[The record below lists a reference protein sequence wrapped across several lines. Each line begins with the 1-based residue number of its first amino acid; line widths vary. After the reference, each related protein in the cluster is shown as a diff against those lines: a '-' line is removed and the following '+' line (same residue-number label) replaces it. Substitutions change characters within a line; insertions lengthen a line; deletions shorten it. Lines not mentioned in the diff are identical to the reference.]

1 MMENLVLR
9 WGRESNMTLNLENV
23 VKKYKDF
30 TAVNDLN
37 FTIREGTIFGLI
49 GQNGAGKTTTF
60 RMILDLQ
67 EQTSGTITWQ
77 GKPIKNIN
85 RDLLG
90 YLPEERGIFPQMKVE
105 EQLFFFGTLRGMKK
119 EEVKKE
125 IDFWIK
131 RFDLEEKRNAKA
143 ETLSK
148 GNQQKVQLIASF
160 IHKPKFLILDEP
172 FSGLDPVN
180 RDLLKDA
187 ILLLKDRGTTILFS
201 SHQMDNVE
209 ELCDYLCLL
218 KRGISL
224 FSGSLLDLK
233 KQYGKIKLSIRTDIP
248 LEEIRKMVGVKEV
261 KVDREDYILTL
272 VDESYAEPI
281 FEVVSK
287 GSYIEKF
294 SLDYL
299 SLDEIFKDKVGGQ
312 DE

>member
-1 MMENLVLR
+1 
-9 WGRESNMTLNLENV
+9 MTLILEHV

-37 FTIREGTIFGLI
+37 FTIGKGEIFGLI

-67 EQTSGTITWQ
+67 DQTSGNITWD
-77 GKPIKNIN
+77 GVPMKKVN
-85 RDLLG
+85 RDYLG

-105 EQLFFFGTLRGMKK
+105 EQLLFFGELRGMKRN
-119 EEVKKE
+119 ELKKE
-125 IDFWIK
+125 IDFWIE
-131 RFDLEEKRNAKA
+131 RFELEEKRHNKA

-180 RDLLKDA
+180 RDLLKNA
-187 ILLLKDRGTTILFS
+187 ILLLKEKGVTILFS

-209 ELCDYLCLL
+209 ELCDHLCLL
-218 KRGISL
+218 KKGISL

-233 KQYGKIKLSIRTDIP
+233 KQYGKTKLTLRTNVP
-248 LEEIRKMVGVKEV
+248 LSELEKMAGVKEV
-261 KVDREDYILTL
+261 KVDRDEYILTL
-272 VDESYAEPI
+272 IDETFAESI
-281 FEVVSK
+281 FEVVSN
-287 GSYIEKF
+287 GQYIEKF

-299 SLDEIFKDKVGGQ
+299 SLDEIFKDKVGGNG
-312 DE
+312 E

>member
-1 MMENLVLR
+1 MVLQL
-9 WGRESNMTLNLENV
+9 TNV
-23 VKKYKDF
+23 TKRYKDF
-30 TAVNDLN
+30 TAVDHLN
-37 FTIREGTIFGLI
+37 FSIDKGEIFGLI

-67 EQTSGTITWQ
+67 DTTEGTITWDGQ
-77 GKPIKNIN
+77 PIKSVN
-85 RDLLG
+85 RDILG

-105 EQLFFFGTLRGMKK
+105 EQLFFFGTLRGMNREQLKQD
-119 EEVKKE
+119 

-131 RFDLEEKRNAKA
+131 RFDLEEKRHQKA

-180 RDLLKDA
+180 MELLKDA
-187 ILLLKDRGTTILFS
+187 ILHLKDQGMTILFS

-209 ELCDYLCLL
+209 ELCDRLCLL
-218 KRGISL
+218 KRGESL

-233 KQYGKIKLSIRTDIP
+233 KQYGKTKLTVRTDKS
-248 LEEIRKMVGVKEV
+248 LEILSEYPGVKHV
-261 KVDREDYILTL
+261 KMERDGQVVLTL
-272 VDESYAEPI
+272 EDESFAPQL
-281 FEVVSK
+281 FERFSN
-287 GSYIEKF
+287 GAYIEKF

-299 SLDEIFKDKVGGQ
+299 SLHEIFKEKVGGVLV
-312 DE
+312 

>member
-1 MMENLVLR
+1 
-9 WGRESNMTLNLENV
+9 MTLELKHV
-23 VKKYKDF
+23 VKKYRDF

-37 FTIREGTIFGLI
+37 FTIGEGEIFGLI

-67 EQTSGTITWQ
+67 EQTAGTITWD
-77 GKPIKNIN
+77 GTPIKKIN
-85 RDLLG
+85 RDWLG

-105 EQLFFFGTLRGMKK
+105 EQLIFFGELRGMNRAELKR
-119 EEVKKE
+119 E
-125 IDFWIK
+125 IDFWIE
-131 RFDLEEKRNAKA
+131 RFELEEKRLHKA

-180 RDLLKDA
+180 RDLLKNA
-187 ILLLKDRGTTILFS
+187 ILLLKERGVTILFS

-209 ELCDYLCLL
+209 ELCDHLCLL
-218 KRGISL
+218 KRGNSL

-233 KQYGKIKLSIRTDIP
+233 RQYGKTKLTLRTSVP
-248 LEEIRKMVGVKEV
+248 FVELEKMAGVKEV
-261 KVDREDYILTL
+261 KAERDEYVLTL
-272 VDESYAEPI
+272 IDESFAEPI
-281 FEVVSK
+281 FQFVSN
-287 GSYIEKF
+287 GQYIEKF

-299 SLDEIFKDKVGGQ
+299 SLDEIFKDKVGGSN
-312 DE
+312 E

>member
-1 MMENLVLR
+1 
-9 WGRESNMTLNLENV
+9 MTLQLQHV

-37 FTIREGTIFGLI
+37 FTIGTGEIFGLI

-67 EQTSGTITWQ
+67 DQTGGSITWE
-77 GKPIKNIN
+77 GTPIKKIN
-85 RDLLG
+85 RDWLG

-105 EQLFFFGTLRGMKK
+105 EQLYFFGHLRGMDRT
-119 EEVKKE
+119 ELKKE
-125 IDFWIK
+125 IDFWMN
-131 RFDLEEKRNAKA
+131 RFDLEEKRNDKA

-160 IHKPKFLILDEP
+160 IHQPKFLILDEP

-180 RDLLKDA
+180 RDLLKNA
-187 ILLLKDRGTTILFS
+187 ILFLKEKGMTILFS

-209 ELCDYLCLL
+209 ELCDHLCIL
-218 KRGISL
+218 KRGVSL

-233 KQYGKIKLSIRTDIP
+233 KQYGKTKLTIRTDVHQED
-248 LEEIRKMVGVKEV
+248 LAKMAGVKEV
-261 KVDREDYILTL
+261 KKVRDEYVLTL
-272 VDESYAEPI
+272 MDESFAKPI
-281 FEVVSK
+281 FEVVSN

-299 SLDEIFKDKVGGQ
+299 SLDEIFKEKVGG
-312 DE
+312 EHA

>member
-1 MMENLVLR
+1 MGLK
-9 WGRESNMTLNLENV
+9 LEHV
-23 VKKYKDF
+23 TKRYKDF
-30 TAVNDLN
+30 TAVQDLN
-37 FTIREGTIFGLI
+37 FEIDKGEIFGLI

-67 EQTSGTITWQ
+67 ETTEGKITWE
-77 GKPIKNIN
+77 GTLINKVN

-105 EQLFFFGTLRGMKK
+105 EQLYFFGELRGMKRDELK
-119 EEVKKE
+119 RE
-125 IDFWIK
+125 IDFWIE
-131 RFDLEEKRNAKA
+131 RFELEEKRKDKA

-180 RDLLKDA
+180 KDLLKNA
-187 ILLLKDRGTTILFS
+187 ILHLRDQGMTILFS

-209 ELCDYLCLL
+209 ELCDHLCLL

-233 KQYGKIKLSIRTDIP
+233 KQYGKTKLTIRTELSLLDMTLP
-248 LEEIRKMVGVKEV
+248 GVKECQYV
-261 KVDREDYILTL
+261 KDEYVLTL
-272 VDESYAEPI
+272 EDERFAEDI
-281 FEVVSK
+281 FKVVSN
-287 GSYIEKF
+287 GQYIEKF

-299 SLDEIFKDKVGGQ
+299 SLDEIFKDQVGGTHV
-312 DE
+312 

>member
-1 MMENLVLR
+1 
-9 WGRESNMTLNLENV
+9 MTLSLQHV

-30 TAVNDLN
+30 TAVNDLT
-37 FTIREGTIFGLI
+37 FTIGKGEIFGLI

-67 EQTSGTITWQ
+67 DQTSGTITWD
-77 GKPIKNIN
+77 GVPMKKVN
-85 RDLLG
+85 RDWLG

-105 EQLFFFGTLRGMKK
+105 EQLFFFGQLRGMDRA
-119 EEVKKE
+119 ELKKE
-125 IDFWIK
+125 IDFWIE
-131 RFDLEEKRNAKA
+131 RFDLEEKRNVKA

-180 RDLLKDA
+180 RDLLKNA
-187 ILLLKDRGTTILFS
+187 ILLLKEKGMTILFS

-209 ELCDYLCLL
+209 ELCDHLCLL
-218 KRGISL
+218 KRGVSL

-233 KQYGKIKLSIRTDIP
+233 KQYGKTKLTIRTDLP
-248 LEEIRKMVGVKEV
+248 VEEFSKMAGIKEV
-261 KVDREDYILTL
+261 KRERDEVVLTL
-272 VDESYAEPI
+272 ADESYAKPI
-281 FEVVSK
+281 FDFVSK
-287 GSYIEKF
+287 GNYIEKF

-299 SLDEIFKDKVGGQ
+299 SLDAIFKDKVGG
-312 DE
+312 DLA

>member
-1 MMENLVLR
+1 
-9 WGRESNMTLNLENV
+9 MTLALKHV

-37 FTIREGTIFGLI
+37 FTIGKGEIFGLI

-67 EQTSGTITWQ
+67 EQTEGSITWD
-77 GKPIKNIN
+77 GSPIKKIN
-85 RDLLG
+85 RDWLG

-105 EQLFFFGTLRGMKK
+105 DQLIFFGKLRGMNGN
-119 EEVKKE
+119 ELKKE
-125 IDFWIK
+125 IDFWIN
-131 RFDLEEKRNAKA
+131 RFELEEKRHDKA

-180 RDLLKDA
+180 RDLLKNA
-187 ILLLKDRGTTILFS
+187 ILLLKEKGVTILFS

-209 ELCDYLCLL
+209 ELCDHLCIL
-218 KRGISL
+218 KRGVSL

-233 KQYGKIKLSIRTDIP
+233 KQYGKTKLSIRTTVP
-248 LEEIRKMVGVKEV
+248 KSELEKMAGVKEV
-261 KVDREDYILTL
+261 KVMRDEYVLTL
-272 VDESYAEPI
+272 MDESFAKPI
-281 FEVVSK
+281 FELISN
-287 GSYIEKF
+287 GQYIEKF

-299 SLDEIFKDKVGGQ
+299 SLDEIFKDKVGGN

>member
-1 MMENLVLR
+1 
-9 WGRESNMTLNLENV
+9 MTLALKHV

-37 FTIREGTIFGLI
+37 FTIDKGEIFGLI

-67 EQTSGTITWQ
+67 EQTEGSITWD
-77 GKPIKNIN
+77 GSPIKKIN
-85 RDLLG
+85 RDWLG

-105 EQLFFFGTLRGMKK
+105 DQLIFFGKLRGMNGN
-119 EEVKKE
+119 ELKKE
-125 IDFWIK
+125 IDFWIN
-131 RFDLEEKRNAKA
+131 RFELEEKRHDKA

-180 RDLLKDA
+180 RDLLKNA
-187 ILLLKDRGTTILFS
+187 ILLLKEKGVTILFS

-209 ELCDYLCLL
+209 ELCDHLCIL
-218 KRGISL
+218 KRGVSL

-233 KQYGKIKLSIRTDIP
+233 KQYGKTKLSIRTTVP
-248 LEEIRKMVGVKEV
+248 KSELEKMAGVKEV
-261 KVDREDYILTL
+261 KVMRDEYVLTL
-272 VDESYAEPI
+272 MDESFAKPI
-281 FEVVSK
+281 FELISN
-287 GSYIEKF
+287 GQYIEKF

-299 SLDEIFKDKVGGQ
+299 SLDEIFKDKVGGN